1 MRILGIDFGDSR
13 TGIAVSD
20 PLGWTAQGLETF
32 KGAIGETALHIA
44 GLARQYEAKTVV
56 IGYPLNMDGSK
67 GPRAER
73 TDSFIEELCKSL
85 CDGSVALVKWDERL
99 TSVEAAKM
107 LKASGGRPTS
117 KTTRESGRLDALAA
131 TILLQSYLD
140 SGKQGM
146 QSI

>member
-32 KGAIGETALHIA
+32 KGGMGEAAMHIA
-44 GLARQYEAKTVV
+44 GLARQYEAKAVV
-56 IGYPLNMDGSK
+56 VGYPLNMDGSK

-73 TDSFIEELCKSL
+73 TDSFIEALGGNIG
-85 CDGSVALVKWDERL
+85 DGSIELVKWDERL
-99 TSVEAAKM
+99 TSAEAARA

-117 KTTRESGRLDALAA
+117 RATRESGKLDALAA

-140 SGKQGM
+140 RGK
-146 QSI
+146 